1 MDERARRIGENEAL
15 FRAVNEQVEELQRGM
30 AAVSDD
36 RMHIVC
42 ECGELGCTERIVVPV
57 GKYEEVRSDPTL
69 FLIVSGHEKP
79 DVEDVVE
86 DAGSFAVVR
95 KRDGGPADL
104 AAATDPRD

>member
-79 DVEDVVE
+79 DVEHVVE
-86 DAGSFAVVR
+86 DAGSFAIVR

>member
-1 MDERARRIGENEAL
+1 MDERARRIGDNEAL

-42 ECGELGCTERIVVPV
+42 ECGNLDCVERIVVPL
-57 GKYEEVRSDPTL
+57 GRYEEIRSDSTL
-69 FLIVSGHEKP
+69 FFIVPGHDKP

-86 DAGSFAVVR
+86 DEDAFQVVR
-95 KRDGGPADL
+95 KKDGGPAAL
-104 AAATDPRD
+104 AEATDPRS